1 MRGAARPAPSG
12 RRRPPGPFLSRVSR
26 CGGMAGPK
34 GERHPPLRRP
44 LAPGR
49 RPEPPSSHPRRF
61 PGERREGG
69 GGSRFGAAVP
79 AGVGRASRRG
89 RSRTAASPPRAQ
101 RVSFAP
107 APTGPCGRAACAAGR
122 AGTGRAPGGP
132 AWSRAG
138 WAAGTLRSSGR
149 CRALARGSGCGAD
162 SPRQPCPEQVNCR
175 RAGGALGPCAA
186 PGISLLLGLQSCFH
200 SRFQFV
206 QVLKITT

>member
-12 RRRPPGPFLSRVSR
+12 RRRPPGPFRTRISR

-34 GERHPPLRRP
+34 GERCLPLRRP

-69 GGSRFGAAVP
+69 GGSRLGAAVV

-89 RSRTAASPPRAQ
+89 HSRTAASPPRAQ

-107 APTGPCGRAACAAGR
+107 APTGPCGRAACAKGR
-122 AGTGRAPGGP
+122 ARRGEP
-132 AWSRAG
+132 AWSLPGCPAG
-138 WAAGTLRSSGR
+138 PDGR
-149 CRALARGSGCGAD
+149 LGPFG
-162 SPRQPCPEQVNCR
+162 V
-175 RAGGALGPCAA
+175 AGGANPWPIA
-186 PGISLLLGLQSCFH
+186 PGTSLTFH
-200 SRFQFV
+200 ASR
-206 QVLKITT
+206 VLSR